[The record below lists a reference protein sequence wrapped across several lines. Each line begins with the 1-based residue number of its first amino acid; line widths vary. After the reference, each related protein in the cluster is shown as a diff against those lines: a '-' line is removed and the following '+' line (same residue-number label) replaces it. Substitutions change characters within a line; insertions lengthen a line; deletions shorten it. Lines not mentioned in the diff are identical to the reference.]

1 MIQFLHFYVFI
12 GLIIYTIL
20 ITVMYYFGI
29 DNIKREIEN
38 EEAKKL
44 SETSIIIG
52 LLLFSII
59 LWPIIL
65 IWAINI
71 NNKNKDL

>member
-20 ITVMYYFGI
+20 TSAMYYFGI
-29 DNIKREIEN
+29 DNIKREIDN
-38 EEAKKL
+38 EEAKKI

-52 LLLFSII
+52 LLFFSII
-59 LWPIIL
+59 LWLIIV

-71 NNKNKDL
+71 NNNNK

>member
-1 MIQFLHFYVFI
+1 MIQFLQFYVFI
-12 GLIIYTIL
+12 GLIIYAIL
-20 ITVMYYFGI
+20 TSTMYYFGI
-29 DNIKREIEN
+29 DNIKRELDN

-52 LLLFSII
+52 LLLFSIT
-59 LWPIIL
+59 LWPIIV

-71 NNKNKDL
+71 NNKK

>member
-12 GLIIYTIL
+12 GLIIYVVLTSA
-20 ITVMYYFGI
+20 MYYFGI
-29 DNIKREIEN
+29 DNIKRELDN
-38 EEAKKL
+38 EEVKKL

-52 LLLFSII
+52 LLLFSITI
-59 LWPIIL
+59 WPIIV

-71 NNKNKDL
+71 NNKNK